1 MALRSKQKKKKQNTA
16 LTFYFTFLRF
26 EDYDVGIPKY
36 SMHVYAEKNVDFK
49 DGASLLEFYAL
60 TSE

>member
-1 MALRSKQKKKKQNTA
+1 MH
-16 LTFYFTFLRF
+16 
-26 EDYDVGIPKY
+26 